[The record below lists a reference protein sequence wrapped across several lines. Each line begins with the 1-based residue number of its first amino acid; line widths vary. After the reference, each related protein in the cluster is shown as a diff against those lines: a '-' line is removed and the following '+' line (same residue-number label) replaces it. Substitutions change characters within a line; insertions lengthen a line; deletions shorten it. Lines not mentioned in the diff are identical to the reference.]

1 MSLLRKLLQKS
12 SLTRF
17 YFKGTVSPNRS
28 AAFRTLVLFS
38 STYLSYQMLKDR
50 LQLWPQVNAISDTK
64 PLAGRREQFN
74 FIADVVEKSAPAVV
88 YIEIKDSR

>member
-1 MSLLRKLLQKS
+1 M
-12 SLTRF
+12 
-17 YFKGTVSPNRS
+17 SPNRS